1 MGALV
6 INHNTQ
12 AINTHRNLLVADRQL
27 KTSLEHLSSGLK
39 IVRAAD
45 GPATLM
51 ISEQMRAQV
60 ASVVQAIRNSETSVS
75 MVQTTEAALDEMN
88 KLLVD
93 MRQLSIH
100 AANEGANDKTMLE
113 ADQFEIR
120 NALESIDRI
129 SQFAQFGTKKIL
141 DGSNGVSGLAA
152 GRGLTFLKATT
163 RTRSSP
169 DAGYEV
175 RITQAATK
183 ASFTGMAPLT
193 KEEIDKGVTLTLQ
206 EGGRVAE
213 YTTKKGEDVSAVV
226 RNLSNAAELAGLRMD
241 ISFTDEGKLHLVH
254 KDYGAEGKFTVVS
267 SVAGV
272 LSEQE
277 GKPLSIQN
285 GQDVSGAINNQL
297 TYGKGRI
304 LTAAPGTEADGL
316 QVLFD
321 GDMPEDKS
329 APVGRISV
337 AQNSLTFQIGPNA
350 GQRVKIA
357 LNALSSRTMGTNVA
371 NMSNFK
377 NLSEIDVRNA
387 QGAEDTMR
395 LVEKAIDDL
404 NVVRG
409 TLGAIQK
416 NALESNIRSLH
427 VAREELTSAESVIRD
442 ADMAEEI
449 SQYTRNQIVL
459 QSGIAMLGQ
468 ANQVPRHV
476 LGLLTNSGG

>member
-12 AINTHRNLLVADRQL
+12 SINTHRNLLQVDRQL
-27 KTSLEHLSSGLK
+27 KSSLEHLSSGLK

-93 MRQLSIH
+93 MRQLAIH
-100 AANEGANDKTMLE
+100 AANEGANDRGMLE

-120 NALESIDRI
+120 NGLESIDRI
-129 SQFAQFGTKKIL
+129 AQFAQFGTKKIL

-152 GRGLTFLKATT
+152 GKGLTFLKANTLT
-163 RTRSSP
+163 RTSP

-175 RITQAATK
+175 RINQIATK
-183 ASFTGMAPLT
+183 ANLTGMQALT
-193 KEEIDKGVTLTLQ
+193 PDIINQGVTLTLQ

-226 RNLSNAAELAGLRMD
+226 RNLQTRSDVAGVRLDVSATEDGR
-241 ISFTDEGKLHLVH
+241 LHIVH
-254 KDYGAEGKFTVVS
+254 KDFGAEGKFVVVS

-277 GKPLSIQN
+277 GLPVSAQN
-285 GQDVSGAINNQL
+285 GTDVTGTINNQL
-297 TYGKGRI
+297 TSGRGRI

-316 QVLFD
+316 QVLYD
-321 GDMPEDKS
+321 GGVPSDS
-329 APVGRISV
+329 SVPVGRVSV
-337 AQNSLTFQIGPNA
+337 SQNALTFQIGPNA

-357 LNALSSRTMGTNVA
+357 LNALSSRTMGTNVQTV
-371 NMSNFK
+371 SNFQS
-377 NLSEIDVRNA
+377 LADIDVRNA

-395 LVEKAIDDL
+395 LVEKSIDDL
-404 NVVRG
+404 NTVRG
-409 TLGAIQK
+409 NLGAIQK

-427 VAREELTSAESVIRD
+427 VAREELTGAESVIRD

-449 SQYTRNQIVL
+449 SQFTRNQIVL

-476 LGLLTNSGG
+476 LSLLQNNG

>member
-12 AINTHRNLLVADRQL
+12 AFNAHRNMLTVDKEL

-39 IVRAAD
+39 VVRAAD

-60 ASVVQAIRNSETSVS
+60 ASVTQAIRNSETSVS

-93 MRQLSIH
+93 MRGRAIH
-100 AANEGANDKTMLE
+100 AANEGANDRNMLE
-113 ADQFEIR
+113 ADQFEIK
-120 NALESIDRI
+120 NGLESIDRI

-152 GRGLTFLKATT
+152 GKGLMFLKATT
-163 RTRSSP
+163 NTKTSP
-169 DAGYEV
+169 EAGYEV
-175 RITQAATK
+175 RVAQAASK
-183 ASFTGMAPLT
+183 ANLEGTAPLT
-193 KEEIDKGVTLTLQ
+193 KETINSGVTLSLQ

-213 YTTKKGEDVSAVV
+213 YTTKKGEDVAGVVRQLQSAVD
-226 RNLSNAAELAGLRMD
+226 LAGLRLD
-241 ISFTDEGKLHLVH
+241 VSFTEDSRLRIVH
-254 KDYGAEGKFTVVS
+254 REFGADAKFVVVS
-267 SVAGV
+267 SLAGV
-272 LSEQE
+272 LSHEPGMPE
-277 GKPLSIQN
+277 SAQN
-285 GQDVSGAINNQL
+285 GTDVAGSINNQL

-316 QVLFD
+316 QVFFE
-321 GDMPEDKS
+321 GDTPADP
-329 APVGRISV
+329 AAAVGRVNVS
-337 AQNSLTFQIGPNA
+337 QNALTFQIGPNA

-357 LNALSSRTMGTNVA
+357 LNALSTRSMGTNVPTQTG
-371 NMSNFK
+371 FK
-377 NLSEIDVRNA
+377 NLSEVDVRSA
-387 QGAEDTMR
+387 QGAEDSMR
-395 LVEKAIDDL
+395 LIDKSIDDL

-409 TLGAIQK
+409 QLGAIQK

-427 VAREELTSAESVIRD
+427 VAQEELTSAESVIRD

-449 SQYTRNQIVL
+449 SQFTRNQIVL
-459 QSGIAMLGQ
+459 QSATAMLGH
-468 ANQVPRHV
+468 ANQVPQNI
-476 LGLLTNSGG
+476 LTLLQQR